1 MKDELNNS
9 IEKIKKNKLIKEFIN
24 FISQGNV
31 IDLAIGVIIGSAFG
45 KIVTSVVNDILM
57 PIIGAILG
65 GHDFTSL
72 RITFGSSSIMIGN
85 FVQNVVDFFIIAI
98 CIFFFIQII
107 NKIIP
112 KKQEEKVQPQKN
124 EETKLLEE
132 IRDLLKEQ
140 KKVSKTTKIKS
151 KKETK

>member
-9 IEKIKKNKLIKEFIN
+9 IEKIKKNKFIKEFIN

-45 KIVTSVVNDILM
+45 KIVTSIVNDILM

-112 KKQEEKVQPQKN
+112 KKQEEKVQPQKS